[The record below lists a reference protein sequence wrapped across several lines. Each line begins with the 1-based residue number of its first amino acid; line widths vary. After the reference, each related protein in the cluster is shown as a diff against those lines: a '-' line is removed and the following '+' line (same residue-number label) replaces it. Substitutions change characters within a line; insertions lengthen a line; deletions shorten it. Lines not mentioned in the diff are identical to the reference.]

1 MFASELRPRVP
12 GGERWMT
19 QALPPA
25 RAAAQPTVV
34 TMPAEMDLA
43 NAERVDAVLQK
54 AFASAVTVVA
64 DMTAT
69 TFCDA
74 IGIRSL
80 VRAQKR
86 AAACDAEFRVVVPS
100 ARILRLLRLLELD
113 HLLDIYPSLRDALA
127 IAPEANLVVVRFPA
141 QLDVSNADEVA
152 GQLREAIAPGDSAV
166 VADLT
171 TTALRDSSGVEVI
184 LLARDWATA
193 DQVELRLAVPPG
205 PALAALKLA
214 RLDELVPIYQALDE
228 ALAGET
234 APEAGAS

>member
-1 MFASELRPRVP
+1 
-12 GGERWMT
+12 MT

-34 TMPAEMDLA
+34 TLPAELDMA
-43 NAERVDAVLQK
+43 NALRVDADLQA
-54 AFASAVTVVA
+54 AFASAVTVIA

-74 IGIRSL
+74 MGIRAL
-80 VRAQKR
+80 VRARNR

-100 ARILRLLRLLELD
+100 ARILRVLRVLDLDDLLEV
-113 HLLDIYPSLRDALA
+113 YPSLHEALA
-127 IAPEANLVVVRFPA
+127 GERAENLVVVQFPA
-141 QLDVSNADEVA
+141 QLDVSNVDEVA
-152 GQLREAIAPGDSAV
+152 GRLRAAIAPGDSTV

-193 DQVELRLAVPPG
+193 DEVELRLAVPPG

-214 RLDELVPIYQALDE
+214 GLDELVPIYQALDE
-228 ALAGET
+228 ALAAGP
-234 APEAGAS
+234 APDAGASCG

>member
-1 MFASELRPRVP
+1 
-12 GGERWMT
+12 MT

-25 RAAAQPTVV
+25 QAAAQPTLV
-34 TMPAEMDLA
+34 TLPVEIDMA
-43 NAERVDAVLQK
+43 NAEHVDAELQA

-74 IGIRSL
+74 MGIRTL
-80 VRAQKR
+80 VRAKKR

-100 ARILRLLRLLELD
+100 ARILRLLRLVDLD
-113 HLLDIYPSLRDALA
+113 HLLEIYPSLQEALA
-127 IAPEANLVVVRFPA
+127 IDPATNLVVVRFPA
-141 QLDVSNADEVA
+141 QLDVSNADKVA
-152 GQLREAIAPGDSAV
+152 GQLRAAIAPGDSTV

-171 TTALRDSSGVEVI
+171 TTALRDSSGVDVI

-214 RLDELVPIYQALDE
+214 GLDELVPIYQALDE
-228 ALAGET
+228 ALAGGP
-234 APEAGAS
+234 AADAGASYG

>member
-1 MFASELRPRVP
+1 
-12 GGERWMT
+12 MT

-25 RAAAQPTVV
+25 QAAAQPTVV
-34 TMPAEMDLA
+34 TLPAEMDMA
-43 NAERVDAVLQK
+43 NAARVDADLQA

-74 IGIRSL
+74 MGIRAL

-100 ARILRLLRLLELD
+100 ARILRLLGLLDLD
-113 HLLDIYPSLRDALA
+113 HLLEIYPSLQEALVIEPA
-127 IAPEANLVVVRFPA
+127 ANPVVVQFPA

-152 GQLREAIAPGDSAV
+152 GQLRAAIAPGPGDSTV

-171 TTALRDSSGVEVI
+171 ATALRDSSGVDVI
-184 LLARDWATA
+184 LRARDWATA

-205 PALAALKLA
+205 PTLAALKLA
-214 RLDELVPIYQALDE
+214 GLDELVPIYQALDE
-228 ALAGET
+228 ALAGGP
-234 APEAGAS
+234 APEAGAAYG